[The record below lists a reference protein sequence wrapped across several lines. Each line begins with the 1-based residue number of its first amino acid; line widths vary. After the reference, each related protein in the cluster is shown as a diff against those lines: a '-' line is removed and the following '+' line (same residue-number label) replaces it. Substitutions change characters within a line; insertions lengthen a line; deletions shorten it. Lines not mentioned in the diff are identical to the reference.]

1 MKYIEFRQQN
11 INQSETGMGDKKWFV
26 ELYEDLTLENMDKKG
41 QKAALVSPV
50 LSSYQTTE

>member
-1 MKYIEFRQQN
+1 
-11 INQSETGMGDKKWFV
+11 MGDKKWFV